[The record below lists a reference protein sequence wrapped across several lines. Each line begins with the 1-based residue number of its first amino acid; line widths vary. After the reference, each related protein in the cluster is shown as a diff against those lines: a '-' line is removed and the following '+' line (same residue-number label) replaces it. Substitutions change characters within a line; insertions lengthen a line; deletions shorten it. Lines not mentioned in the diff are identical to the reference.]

1 MQNLYFC
8 RSRIPK
14 FYEIITSAPIY
25 TIYNDSMQLEWNLYF
40 RRSHIPKF
48 YEITKNGTDG
58 CLYYGFAT
66 CGNKVFDS
74 FSFGTK
80 EGKHVLS

>member
-1 MQNLYFC
+1 
-8 RSRIPK
+8 
-14 FYEIITSAPIY
+14 
-25 TIYNDSMQLEWNLYF
+25 MQLEWNLYF

-74 FSFGTK
+74 FSNLLEQKK
-80 EGKHVLS
+80 ENIFWADS

>member
-1 MQNLYFC
+1 MQPNSPSKKSKMFC
-8 RSRIPK
+8 
-14 FYEIITSAPIY
+14 TV
-25 TIYNDSMQLEWNLYF
+25 YNFRNLYF

-74 FSFGTK
+74 FSNLLEQKK
-80 EGKHVLS
+80 ENIF